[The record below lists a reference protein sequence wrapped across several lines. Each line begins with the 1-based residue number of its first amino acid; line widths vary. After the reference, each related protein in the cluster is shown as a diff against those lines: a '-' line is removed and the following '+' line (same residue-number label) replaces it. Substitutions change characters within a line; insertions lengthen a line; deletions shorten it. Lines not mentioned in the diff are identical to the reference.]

1 MRKKLLKNA
10 IIPNLSAKTL
20 DKGDILIDEKG
31 IIAAIGE
38 IEGAL
43 SDGALV
49 IDCEGK
55 YALPGFIDLH
65 CHLREPGFEYKETIA
80 TGTAAAAAGGYTT
93 VVAMPNTKPAV
104 DSAEVVNYSLS
115 KAEAEG
121 SCTVLTTANITVG
134 AMGEELVD
142 FDALYNAG
150 AVAFTDDGKPVSNPA
165 VMREAMKRCAERN
178 YLIMSH
184 SEELALA
191 EGGAMNEGF
200 TAKKLSVKGIP
211 DSAESVAVAREVL
224 LAEETGCRLHIC
236 HVSTEASLNIIRDAK
251 KRGVK
256 VTCETCPH
264 YFFFDDTAVEA
275 YGVNAKMSPPL
286 RSAKCVEAI
295 KEGLADGTIDCISTD
310 HAPHSEEEK
319 NAGLAKAPN
328 GITGI
333 QTAFSAAV
341 TALLNTGFIDIF
353 RLVELT
359 SAKPAAI
366 IGIKSGIR
374 VGNLANICI
383 ADIGKKYTLEKSMLK
398 SKSFNTPFIGI
409 TLSGTVEHTINNG
422 EIRV

>member
-1 MRKKLLKNA
+1 MQKKLLKNA
-10 IIPNLSAKTL
+10 IIPNLKAKTL
-20 DKGDILIDEKG
+20 DRGDILIDENG
-31 IIAAIGE
+31 TIAKIGNLDGE
-38 IEGAL
+38 AS
-43 SDGALV
+43 SDTMV
-49 IDCEGK
+49 IDCDGK

-65 CHLREPGFEYKETIA
+65 THLREPGFEYKEDIV

-104 DSAEVVNYSLS
+104 DSAEVIDFILS
-115 KAEAEG
+115 KAEREG

-134 AMGEELVD
+134 AKGEELVD
-142 FDALYNAG
+142 FDALYKAG
-150 AVAFTDDGKPVSNPA
+150 AVAFTDDGRPVSNPA
-165 VMREAMKRCAERN
+165 VMREAMKRCAEKD

-191 EGGAMNEGF
+191 EGGAMNEGP

-286 RSAKCVEAI
+286 RSERCVKAV
-295 KEGLADGTIDCISTD
+295 KAALADGTIDCISTD

-319 NAGLAKAPN
+319 SAGLEKAPN

-333 QTAFSAAV
+333 QTAFSASV
-341 TALLNTGFIDIF
+341 TALLDTGVIDIF
-353 RLVELT
+353 RLIELT
-359 SAKPAAI
+359 SVKPAEI
-366 IGIKSGIR
+366 IGVRSGIE
-374 VGNLANICI
+374 VGNPANICI